1 MTPLAAV
8 APVAAPPR
16 PRSYWAPQWMPPVLA
31 PAHGEVPLP
40 DFLAGEVEIA
50 RLVVDAMVPDV
61 FSLRARRARAGR
73 PYRYRLVDGAGTD
86 AALACAGAGGTL
98 SLEEVAALL
107 DGATT
112 VALPHPGLPLVE
124 RVTRATL
131 DAGTLTPD
139 EAHTA
144 LRVESA
150 VYASLGACYAPRI
163 AAAIRAWRA
172 AA

>member
-1 MTPLAAV
+1 MSPLAAV
-8 APVAAPPR
+8 PPVAAPPR

-31 PAHGEVPLP
+31 PAHGEVALP
-40 DFLAGEVEIA
+40 EFLAGEVEIA
-50 RLVVDAMVPDV
+50 RVVVDAMVPDV
-61 FSLRARRARAGR
+61 FSLRARRTRAGR
-73 PYRYRLVDGAGTD
+73 PYRYRLVDGAGTNV
-86 AALACAGAGGTL
+86 ALSCEGAGGTL
-98 SLEEVAALL
+98 SLDEVTTLL
-107 DGATT
+107 DGATAY
-112 VALPHPGLPLVE
+112 ALPHPGLPFVE

-131 DAGTLTPD
+131 DAGTLTPL

-172 AA
+172 GA

>member
-1 MTPLAAV
+1 MSPLAAV
-8 APVAAPPR
+8 PPVAAPPR

-31 PAHGEVPLP
+31 PAHGEVALP
-40 DFLAGEVEIA
+40 EFLAGEVEIA
-50 RLVVDAMVPDV
+50 RVVVDAMVPDV

-86 AALACAGAGGTL
+86 VALPCAGAGGTL
-98 SLEEVAALL
+98 SLAEVTALL
-107 DGATT
+107 DGAAPL
-112 VALPHPGLPLVE
+112 ALPHPELPLVE
-124 RVTRATL
+124 RVTRAML
-131 DAGTLTPD
+131 DAGTLTPH

>member
-1 MTPLAAV
+1 
-8 APVAAPPR
+8 
-16 PRSYWAPQWMPPVLA
+16 MPPVLA
-31 PAHGEVPLP
+31 PAHGEVLLP
-40 DFLAGEVEIA
+40 EFLGGEVEIA

-86 AALACAGAGGTL
+86 VALPCAGAGGTL
-98 SLEEVAALL
+98 SLAEVTALL
-107 DGATT
+107 DGATAL
-112 VALPHPGLPLVE
+112 ALPHPGLPLVE
-124 RVTRATL
+124 RVTCAML
-131 DAGTLTPD
+131 DAGTLTPH

>member
-1 MTPLAAV
+1 MTPSAAV
-8 APVAAPPR
+8 PPVAAPPR

-40 DFLAGEVEIA
+40 DFLGGEVEIA

-86 AALACAGAGGTL
+86 VALPCAGAGGTL
-98 SLEEVAALL
+98 SLAEVTALL
-107 DGATT
+107 DGAAPL
-112 VALPHPGLPLVE
+112 ALPHPELPLVE
-124 RVTRATL
+124 RVTRAML
-131 DAGTLTPD
+131 DAGTLTPH